1 MNREYWSRYCFLL
14 GRRLLRSSP
23 YPALGIAFAQAWL
36 DPDASIL
43 ACSATAVGILLFIAG
58 LSALCI
64 CIGWLLSNGEL

>member
-14 GRRLLRSSP
+14 GSRLLHGCP
-23 YPALGIAFAQAWL
+23 YPALGVAFAQAWL

-58 LSALCI
+58 LYALCI
-64 CIGWLLSNGEL
+64 SIGWLLANGEL